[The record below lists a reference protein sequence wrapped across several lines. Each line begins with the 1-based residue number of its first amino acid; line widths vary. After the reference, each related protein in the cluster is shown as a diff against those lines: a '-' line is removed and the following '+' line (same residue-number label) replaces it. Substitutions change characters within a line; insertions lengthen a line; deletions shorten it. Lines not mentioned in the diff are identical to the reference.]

1 MDILAIY
8 FNKFINLNILL
19 DILILKLG
27 YKMVIMI
34 DFWKRFDI
42 QAKALSLSKKE
53 VAALAGISYASF
65 VNYATKDR
73 IPKTEEAV
81 KIAKAI
87 GTSVE
92 YLVSG
97 DEPLLEDEAP
107 NPCHEV
113 SENPVYYA
121 SKGRPFYLANEEP
134 TILVPI
140 APQKISAGPG
150 EDFLTSPGENIGH
163 VRILERM
170 ARGLDPKRLVA
181 AMVKGDSM
189 TGVQIFSGDVIIFAR
204 EYIDENGIYVISL
217 HGEVKVKRLEFRT
230 GEQMI
235 FIHSENT
242 RYSTEEIPMTNE
254 NLVILGKVIGW
265 VHCHPY

>member
-1 MDILAIY
+1 MFMIEFWSRVEALRKTIDLTRKELSAAIEVSSKTMDNWVAR
-8 FNKFINLNILL
+8 NI
-19 DILILKLG
+19 
-27 YKMVIMI
+27 
-34 DFWKRFDI
+34 
-42 QAKALSLSKKE
+42 
-53 VAALAGISYASF
+53 
-65 VNYATKDR
+65 
-73 IPKTEEAV
+73 IP
-81 KIAKAI
+81 
-87 GTSVE
+87 
-92 YLVSG
+92 SG
-97 DEPLLEDEAP
+97 DKCYSIAQALTTTVEFLFSGNELPLADEETFKDAP
-107 NPCHEV
+107 IV
-113 SENPVYYA
+113 SESPVFYA
-121 SKGRPFYLANEEP
+121 GQGRTLPTSSEEP

-140 APQKISAGPG
+140 APQRISAGPG

-163 VRILERM
+163 VRILKRM

-181 AMVKGDSM
+181 AIVKGDSM

-204 EYIDENGIYVISL
+204 GYIDENGIYVISL

-254 NLVILGKVIGW
+254 NLVILGKVVGW

>member
-1 MDILAIY
+1 MRMK
-8 FNKFINLNILL
+8 KFWDRVDSLRENQGMTQARFSQKIGKSHRTVE
-19 DILILKLG
+19 D
-27 YKMVIMI
+27 
-34 DFWKRFDI
+34 WKKRNYVPGG
-42 QAKALSLSKKE
+42 E
-53 VAALAGISYASF
+53 VCVS
-65 VNYATKDR
+65 
-73 IPKTEEAV
+73 
-81 KIAKAI
+81 IAKLFE
-87 GTSVE
+87 TTTE
-92 YLVSG
+92 YLITG
-97 DEPLLEDEAP
+97 EELPLPDDEFVIEKPILSMQSP
-107 NPCHEV
+107 RGEV
-113 SENPVYYA
+113 LQQ
-121 SKGRPFYLANEEP
+121 GNEEP

-140 APQKISAGPG
+140 APQRISAGPG

-181 AMVKGDSM
+181 AIVKGDSM

-254 NLVILGKVIGW
+254 NLVILGKVVGW